1 MTAINVK
8 LPDSILSKAAELAA
22 KDGVS
27 LDQFVS
33 LAVAEKL
40 SSWLTEDYLEQRGRR
55 ASRAKFDEA
64 LRQVPDAPP
73 AEEDKL

>member
-8 LPDSILSKAAELAA
+8 LPDSILLKATELAA

-40 SSWLTEDYLEQRGRR
+40 SAWLTEDYLEQRGRR

-64 LRQVPDAPP
+64 LRQVPEAPP
-73 AEEDKL
+73 ADDDKL